1 MLSATRAYARYAF
14 VGLSAI
20 VLCASA
26 TPGTAGTLDAVRQ
39 RGVLQ
44 CGVSEGL
51 FGFSQRNG
59 AGEWSGFD
67 VDFCR
72 AVAGAIFDDR
82 SKVAFVPLSAG
93 ERFDALRT
101 GRVDLLSRNST
112 WTLEREAGPRMGLAG
127 L

>member
-1 MLSATRAYARYAF
+1 MLNAAKLYTIAGMTLA
-14 VGLSAI
+14 LS
-20 VLCASA
+20 CASA
-26 TPGTAGTLDAVRQ
+26 APGTAGTLETVKQ

-51 FGFSQRNG
+51 LGFSERNG
-59 AGEWSGFD
+59 LADWSGFD

-72 AVAGAIFDDR
+72 SVAGAIFDDR

-93 ERFDALRT
+93 ERFDALRA

-112 WTLEREAGPRMGLAG
+112 
-127 L
+127 